1 VKLKKTSRINKP
13 ISDEDIIGL
22 YFMRDENAIKQTDI
36 KYRNYLMS
44 VAYYIVHNRQD
55 SEECLNDTY
64 LGAWNSIP
72 PSRPKSLQAFL
83 TAIMRRVAVSCY
95 RAKNSKK
102 RIPSEFVES
111 ISDFEDM
118 LEDDYDMEKEYNAK
132 ELGESI
138 SAFVRSL
145 SERQIYIFM
154 GRYYFSR
161 SIEDIADALGVSRS
175 TVNKEIY
182 AIKTGLRQKL
192 ESEGYTV

>member
-1 VKLKKTSRINKP
+1 VKIDKSRDIGTP
-13 ISDEDIIGL
+13 ISDDDIIEL
-22 YFMRDENAIKQTDI
+22 YFGRDENAIKQTDI
-36 KYRNYLMS
+36 KYGRYLMNI
-44 VAYYIVHNRQD
+44 AYYIVHNRQD
-55 SEECLNDTY
+55 CEECLNDTY

-72 PSRPKSLQAFL
+72 PSRPKILQAFL

-95 RAKNSKK
+95 RAKSSKK
-102 RIPSEFVES
+102 RVPSEFIDS

-118 LEDDYDMEKEYNAK
+118 LEDEYDMEKEYNAK

-161 SIEDIADALGVSRS
+161 PIEDIADALGVSRS
-175 TVNKEIY
+175 TVNKEIA